1 MTQKLSKFSP
11 RAWSPQDP
19 SLAPRLHKLGKMIFG
34 TTTQTLSELSFQLV
48 KLLPGG
54 PLEYKALTSTWRS
67 SWAPVRR
74 HAIYYREPY
83 SNGFV
88 EKSSKFWRF
97 LQKKVVFK
105 LCNEHSHSLPTFFKV
120 VYIIFIRQFASSH
133 VLSPFRVK
141 VDLGNQAIFKGKA

>member
-54 PLEYKALTSTWRS
+54 PLEYKAFTSTWRS
-67 SWAPVRR
+67 SWAPVSR
-74 HAIYYREPY
+74 HAIYYRDPL
-83 SNGFV
+83 SDGFV
-88 EKSSKFWRF
+88 ENHRNFGGFSKKSC
-97 LQKKVVFK
+97 LQT
-105 LCNEHSHSLPTFFKV
+105 LQRALPLATNILQGSIHHIHKSIYEFACFITF
-120 VYIIFIRQFASSH
+120 QSQS
-133 VLSPFRVK
+133 
-141 VDLGNQAIFKGKA
+141 

>member
-1 MTQKLSKFSP
+1 MDFNTAMRMFHIALASQSVLSLHMIRLRKACLGMTQKRSKFSP

-34 TTTQTLSELSFQLV
+34 TTTPTLSELSFQLV

-54 PLEYKALTSTWRS
+54 PLEYKAFTSTWRS

-74 HAIYYREPY
+74 HAIYYREPH

-97 LQKKVVFK
+97 LQKKLSSNFATSTPTRYQ
-105 LCNEHSHSLPTFFKV
+105 HSS
-120 VYIIFIRQFASSH
+120 R
-133 VLSPFRVK
+133 
-141 VDLGNQAIFKGKA
+141 